1 MKKKIV
7 FFLLFLLGSFGSVEA
22 QLSLEVCK
30 EKART
35 HHPAQA
41 QASLIE
47 QSAGY
52 DVANAQR
59 GYLPQ
64 LSISAKATYQSE
76 VTELPIKVPGVT
88 VEGLSKDQYQA
99 LAELSQVLYDGG
111 LIGSQKA
118 LSKASAW
125 ADATKLE
132 VDLYAINEQINQ
144 LYFGILLLQEQIL
157 QNDLLQKE
165 LNINYKRLETLLNNG
180 VANQS
185 DVDAIRVELLNAKQR
200 RTEILSTAKAY
211 KMMLSVWIGEPVADD
226 VLLQRPIMAQAE
238 STNNRP
244 ELRFFGAQD
253 SLLLQQK
260 TAVSASNLPKLA
272 AFIQGGIGKPG
283 LNMLKNEFSPFYIA
297 GVRFSWNLGGLYT
310 WKNKL
315 AKIEVGRSMV
325 ASQKQVFLFQ
335 NQIQATQQTAEI
347 DKMKQLLADD
357 AEIIALRTAIKKSA
371 EAKVANGTLSVSDL
385 IREINAENMAE
396 QQKSFHEIQL
406 VLAEYKLKNIL
417 NN

>member
-1 MKKKIV
+1 
-7 FFLLFLLGSFGSVEA
+7 
-22 QLSLEVCK
+22 
-30 EKART
+30 
-35 HHPAQA
+35 
-41 QASLIE
+41 
-47 QSAGY
+47 
-52 DVANAQR
+52 
-59 GYLPQ
+59 
-64 LSISAKATYQSE
+64 
-76 VTELPIKVPGVT
+76 
-88 VEGLSKDQYQA
+88 
-99 LAELSQVLYDGG
+99 
-111 LIGSQKA
+111 
-118 LSKASAW
+118 
-125 ADATKLE
+125 
-132 VDLYAINEQINQ
+132 
-144 LYFGILLLQEQIL
+144 
-157 QNDLLQKE
+157 
-165 LNINYKRLETLLNNG
+165 
-180 VANQS
+180 
-185 DVDAIRVELLNAKQR
+185 
-200 RTEILSTAKAY
+200 
-211 KMMLSVWIGEPVADD
+211 
-226 VLLQRPIMAQAE
+226 
-238 STNNRP
+238 
-244 ELRFFGAQD
+244 
-253 SLLLQQK
+253 
-260 TAVSASNLPKLA
+260 A